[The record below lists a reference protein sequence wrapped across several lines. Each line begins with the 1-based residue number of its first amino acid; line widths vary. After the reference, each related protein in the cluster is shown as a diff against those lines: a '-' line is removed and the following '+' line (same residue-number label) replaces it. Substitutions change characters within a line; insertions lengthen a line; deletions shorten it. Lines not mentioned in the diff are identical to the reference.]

1 MFSRLV
7 LLFVASLAASTAQA
21 QHCKK
26 GIPCGNSCISATK
39 TCHKGAGTAWGG
51 PSESPTPA
59 ATRRRAV
66 DPPSPPLN
74 PRLETDGGYAVADSL
89 APYVASLSAR
99 TFMARTCIAL
109 RYVDRF
115 DRRFYR
121 DSLDAMKAGFT
132 HARGDGC

>member
-1 MFSRLV
+1 MFARLAV
-7 LLFVASLAASTAQA
+7 LAVASLVASTAHA
-21 QHCKK
+21 QHCTK
-26 GIPCGNSCISATK
+26 GIPCGNSRISATK

-51 PSESPTPA
+51 PSETS
-59 ATRRRAV
+59 
-66 DPPSPPLN
+66 PSPQVRLDT
-74 PRLETDGGYAVADSL
+74 RLEKEGGYAVADSM

-99 TFMARTCIAL
+99 TFMARTCSAL